1 MTQDEDLAQDTRKAI
16 KLCICLLL
24 VGQILA
30 NVCLFYAH
38 GKLAPVLTDPR
49 IGMLLIPVFVYL
61 MMTKVPEVL
70 KNSAGIR
77 RQAIHLADW
86 WLAFSI
92 WQFVAGVGEGPLIAL
107 FMIGAVTIAL
117 SVKDAIQVQA

>member
-1 MTQDEDLAQDTRKAI
+1 MTQDGDLTQGTRKAI
-16 KLCICLLL
+16 KLGICLLL

-30 NVCLFYAH
+30 NVYLFYAH

-49 IGMLLIPVFVYL
+49 IGMLLIPAFIYL
-61 MMTKVPEVL
+61 MVTKVPEVL

-92 WQFVAGVGEGPLIAL
+92 WQFVAGMGKGVLIAL
-107 FMIGAVTIAL
+107 FVIGAVIITL

>member
-1 MTQDEDLAQDTRKAI
+1 MTQDGDLTQGTRKAI
-16 KLCICLLL
+16 KLGICLLL

-30 NVCLFYAH
+30 SVCLFYAH

-49 IGMLLIPVFVYL
+49 IGMLLTPAFVYL

-77 RQAIHLADW
+77 CQAIHLADW
-86 WLAFSI
+86 WLAFAI
-92 WQFVAGVGEGPLIAL
+92 WQFVAGMGKGVLIAL
-107 FMIGAVTIAL
+107 FVIGAVIITL
-117 SVKDAIQVQA
+117 SVKDAIQVKA

>member
-1 MTQDEDLAQDTRKAI
+1 MTQDADLTQGTRKAI
-16 KLCICLLL
+16 KLGICLLL

-30 NVCLFYAH
+30 NAYLFYLH
-38 GKLAPVLTDPR
+38 GKLAQVPTDPR
-49 IGMLLIPVFVYL
+49 ILMPLIPGLVYL
-61 MMTKVPEVL
+61 MMSKVPEVL

-92 WQFVAGVGEGPLIAL
+92 WQFAAGMGKGVLIAL
-107 FMIGAVTIAL
+107 FVIGAVIITL
-117 SVKDAIQVQA
+117 SVKDAIEVQA